1 MKLGEKQDKKVSP
14 LTTENVLGAS
24 RLGKSSVI
32 DTPPQ
37 TMVEVLGSIYDLLS
51 KIQDYE
57 KLQSEL
63 DLVDY
68 KLAYMEE
75 QDRNKKIIEA
85 LGGRKPKRKKKPKKV
100 KEEQQQKEA
109 EKVVEK
115 TKPETKPAEKA
126 PEAPKP
132 SATKAPEA
140 PKPSAEKVPV
150 KEAPKPEVK
159 APEKIPT
166 KEAPKPSAEKV
177 TPKIPTTVTGGDKG
191 IMEMIKIHEGVRTK
205 PYKDSLGLWTVG
217 VGHLI
222 GDGKSLPPEWDREL
236 SMKEVDELFA
246 KDYMHHKEMATK
258 TPGWDKANETGQ
270 AAMIDLAFNMGG
282 AWYKK
287 WPNTAKALE
296 SGDFNKAADGLKDSK
311 WYTQVKGR
319 AVKIVDMIRNGGK
332 ESVPGV
338 PTNQSLPTSLTSTT
352 GDKINSA
359 SNENKNLK
367 ADIAASNQDKSP
379 IIVNNNKT
387 TTTGSSSSG
396 SSSGS
401 DDTNAYLRKLKG

>member
-14 LTTENVLGAS
+14 LTTENVKGVS
-24 RLGKSSVI
+24 RLGKSSAV

-37 TMVEVLGSIYDLLS
+37 SMVEVLGSIYDLLS

-63 DLVDY
+63 ELVDY
-68 KLAYMEE
+68 KLAYIEE

-85 LGGRKPKRKKKPKKV
+85 LGGKKKKKKKT
-100 KEEQQQKEA
+100 KEKQQQKEI
-109 EKVVEK
+109 EKEK
-115 TKPETKPAEKA
+115 AKPETKAQPTEKA
-126 PEAPKP
+126 PPSTTAKPEVSKPSATKQPEAPKP
-132 SATKAPEA
+132 EAPKAPKPEAPKAPEKIPSKEV
-140 PKPSAEKVPV
+140 PKPSAEKV
-150 KEAPKPEVK
+150 
-159 APEKIPT
+159 I
-166 KEAPKPSAEKV
+166 
-177 TPKIPTTVTGGDKG
+177 PKIPTTVPGGDKG
-191 IMEMIKIHEGVRTK
+191 IMEMIKLHEGVRTK

-246 KDYMHHKEMATK
+246 KDYMHHKDMATK

-287 WPNTAKALE
+287 WPTTAKALE

-319 AVKIVDMIRNGGK
+319 AVKIVEMIRNGGK
-332 ESVPGV
+332 ETVPGI
-338 PTNQSLPTSLTSTT
+338 PSNQSLPASLPANT
-352 GDKINSA
+352 GEKINSS

-367 ADIAASNQDKSP
+367 ADAVAANQDKPS
-379 IIVNNNKT
+379 ITVNNNKT

-396 SSSGS
+396 SSGGS
-401 DDTNAYLRKLKG
+401 DDTNAYQRKLKG

>member
-14 LTTENVLGAS
+14 VTSESVIGVS
-24 RLGKSSVI
+24 RLGKSAAI

-68 KLAYMEE
+68 KLAYIEE
-75 QDRNKKIIEA
+75 QNRNKKIIEA
-85 LGGRKPKRKKKPKKV
+85 LGGRKLKKKKLKKV
-100 KEEQQQKEA
+100 KEE
-109 EKVVEK
+109 KV
-115 TKPETKPAEKA
+115 KPEVEAPPKKAPAPSAK

-132 SATKAPEA
+132 APKQPEVTKPAPTKVTPKEVR
-140 PKPSAEKVPV
+140 KPSAEKV
-150 KEAPKPEVK
+150 
-159 APEKIPT
+159 I
-166 KEAPKPSAEKV
+166 
-177 TPKIPTTVTGGDKG
+177 PKIPTTVTGGDKG
-191 IMEMIKIHEGVRTK
+191 IMDMIKKHEGVRTK

-222 GDGKSLPPEWDREL
+222 GDGKTLPPEWNREL

-258 TPGWDKANETGQ
+258 TPGWNKANETGQ

-287 WPNTAKALE
+287 FPNTAKALE
-296 SGDFNKAADGLKDSK
+296 SGDFNKAADGLEDSK

-332 ESVPGV
+332 ESAPGV
-338 PTNQSLPTSLTSTT
+338 PTNQSLPASLTPTT
-352 GDKINSA
+352 GNKINSA
-359 SNENKNLK
+359 STENKNLK
-367 ADIAASNQDKSP
+367 ADAVAVNQDMAP

-387 TTTGSSSSG
+387 TTTGNPSSG
-396 SSSGS
+396 SSDGS
-401 DDTNAYLRKLKG
+401 DDTNAYQRKLKR

>member
-1 MKLGEKQDKKVSP
+1 MKLGDKQDKKVSL
-14 LTTENVLGAS
+14 LTTENVKGIS
-24 RLGKSSVI
+24 RLGKSSAV
-32 DTPPQ
+32 DAPPQ
-37 TMVEVLGSIYDLLS
+37 TMVEVLGSIYELLA
-51 KIQDYE
+51 KIQSYE

-68 KLAYMEE
+68 ELAYMDE

-85 LGGRKPKRKKKPKKV
+85 LGGRKPKKKKKPKQKQ
-100 KEEQQQKEA
+100 EQKEA
-109 EKVVEK
+109 EKEAA
-115 TKPETKPAEKA
+115 KPEVKAPAKEKA

-132 SATKAPEA
+132 SATKQPEA
-140 PKPSAEKVPV
+140 PKPEAPK
-150 KEAPKPEVK
+150 APKPETPK

-177 TPKIPTTVTGGDKG
+177 IPKIPTTVTGGDKG
-191 IMEMIKIHEGVRTK
+191 IMEMIKSHEGVKTK

-222 GDGKSLPPEWDREL
+222 GDGKSLPPEWNREL

-282 AWYKK
+282 SWYKK

-332 ESVPGV
+332 ENTPGV
-338 PTNQSLPTSLTSTT
+338 PSNQSLPASLPANT
-352 GDKINSA
+352 GEKINS
-359 SNENKNLK
+359 SSTENKNLK
-367 ADIAASNQDKSP
+367 ADIAAANQDKP
-379 IIVNNNKT
+379 AITVNNNKT
-387 TTTGSSSSG
+387 TTTESPSSG
-396 SSSGS
+396 TFGGS
-401 DDTNAYLRKLKG
+401 DDTNAYQRKLKR

>member
-14 LTTENVLGAS
+14 LTTESVLGAS
-24 RLGKSSVI
+24 RIGKSSAI

-37 TMVEVLGSIYDLLS
+37 SMVEVLGSIYELLS
-51 KIQDYE
+51 KIQNYE

-63 DLVDY
+63 ELVDY
-68 KLAYMEE
+68 ELAYMEE

-85 LGGRKPKRKKKPKKV
+85 LGGKKPKKKKAKQKK
-100 KEEQQQKEA
+100 KEKEA
-109 EKVVEK
+109 EKAIEK
-115 TKPETKPAEKA
+115 EKAKPENKA
-126 PEAPKP
+126 PTEAPK
-132 SATKAPEA
+132 TT
-140 PKPSAEKVPV
+140 EKIPT
-150 KEAPKPEVK
+150 KEAPKTT
-159 APEKIPT
+159 EKIPTKEAPKTTEKIPTKEAPKVPT

-177 TPKIPTTVTGGDKG
+177 IPKIPTTVTGGDKG

-287 WPNTAKALE
+287 WPTTAKALE

-319 AVKIVDMIRNGGK
+319 AVKIVEMIRNGGK
-332 ESVPGV
+332 ETVSGIPS
-338 PTNQSLPTSLTSTT
+338 NQSLPASLPANT
-352 GDKINSA
+352 GEKINS
-359 SNENKNLK
+359 SSTQNKNLK
-367 ADIAASNQDKSP
+367 ADAVAANQDKSA
-379 IIVNNNKT
+379 ITVNNNKT
-387 TTTGSSSSG
+387 TTTGSPSSG
-396 SSSGS
+396 SSGGS
-401 DDTNAYLRKLKG
+401 DDTNAYQRKLKG

>member
-1 MKLGEKQDKKVSP
+1 MKLGDKQDKKVSP
-14 LTTENVLGAS
+14 LTTESVLGAS
-24 RLGKSSVI
+24 RIGKSSVA
-32 DTPPQ
+32 DTAPQ
-37 TMVEVLGSIYDLLS
+37 TMVEVLGSIYDLLC

-63 DLVDY
+63 ELVDY
-68 KLAYMEE
+68 KLAYMDE

-85 LGGRKPKRKKKPKKV
+85 LSGKKKKKKKA
-100 KEEQQQKEA
+100 KEKQQQKEI
-109 EKVVEK
+109 EKEK
-115 TKPETKPAEKA
+115 AKPETKAQPTEKA
-126 PEAPKP
+126 PPSTTTKPEAPKP
-132 SATKAPEA
+132 SATKQPEA
-140 PKPSAEKVPV
+140 PKPEAPK
-150 KEAPKPEVK
+150 APKPEAPK

-166 KEAPKPSAEKV
+166 KEVPKPSAEKV
-177 TPKIPTTVTGGDKG
+177 IPKIPTTVTGGDKG
-191 IMEMIKIHEGVRTK
+191 IMEMIKLHEGVRTK

-246 KDYMHHKEMATK
+246 KDYMHHKDMATK

-287 WPNTAKALE
+287 WPTTAKALE

-319 AVKIVDMIRNGGK
+319 AVKIVEMIRNGGK
-332 ESVPGV
+332 ETVSGIPS
-338 PTNQSLPTSLTSTT
+338 NQSLPASLPANT
-352 GDKINSA
+352 GEKINSS

-367 ADIAASNQDKSP
+367 ADIAAANQDKP
-379 IIVNNNKT
+379 AITVNNNKT

-396 SSSGS
+396 SSGGS
-401 DDTNAYLRKLKG
+401 DDTNAYQRKLKG